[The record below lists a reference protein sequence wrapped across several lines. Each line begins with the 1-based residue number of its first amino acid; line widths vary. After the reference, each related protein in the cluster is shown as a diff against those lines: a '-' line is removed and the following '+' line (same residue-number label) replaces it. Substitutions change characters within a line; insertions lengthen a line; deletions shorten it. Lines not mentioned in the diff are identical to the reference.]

1 MKIRLSQAI
10 DGFTLAR
17 QVAGCS
23 DHTGVRLHPSHT
35 LR

>member
-1 MKIRLSQAI
+1 MKIKLSQAI
-10 DGFTLAR
+10 DGLTLVR

-23 DHTGVRLHPSHT
+23 DHAGVRLHPAQT